1 MILDFVVA
9 PTDISPGHNA
19 VVQSGIGHLS
29 SVCKDWQ
36 AYFEPHTFGQLVI
49 HSPRLSTFQEAI
61 EHNPMRLSYIENIL
75 LIIKLA
81 EYGCD
86 SCEKF
91 EDQATVVQ

>member
-1 MILDFVVA
+1 
-9 PTDISPGHNA
+9 
-19 VVQSGIGHLS
+19 
-29 SVCKDWQ
+29 
-36 AYFEPHTFGQLVI
+36 
-49 HSPRLSTFQEAI
+49 
-61 EHNPMRLSYIENIL
+61 MRLSYIENIL